1 MLGLTDKIRSEFSN
15 GDAVTVSELYS
26 KYLVGIDSEKTLDVK
41 HTIRSVLNN
50 LSKRNEII
58 RLGQGKYIRKTSN

>member
-26 KYLVGIDSEKTLDVK
+26 KYLVGIDSEKILDVK
-41 HTIRSVLNN
+41 HSIRSVLHS
-50 LSKRNEII
+50 LSKRNKIV
-58 RLGQGKYIRKTSN
+58 RLGQGKYIKKTSN

>member
-15 GDAVTVSELYS
+15 GDAVTVSDLYS
-26 KYLVGIDSEKTLDVK
+26 KYLVGIDSEKTFDVK

-50 LSKRNEII
+50 LSKRNEIV
-58 RLGQGKYIRKTSN
+58 RLGQGKYIKKTPN